1 VTAGRVRIGGA
12 SGAWGDSPGAVGQL
26 LSGGVDYLVM
36 DYLAEVTMSL
46 LARRKLADPVAG
58 WVPDA
63 VGYLAPFLPE
73 LVQRGVKVVT
83 NGGGLNPEG
92 CRRALAAACAE
103 RQVRARIAIVTGDDL
118 LPLAGSLRSAR
129 TLETGGRPPGALLT
143 ANAYLGALPIRQAL
157 AGGADIVVTGRCADS
172 AMALGILMH
181 EHGWSPGQ
189 YDLLAAGS
197 LAGHLLECG
206 PQATGGLHTD
216 WDAVPGWEDIGYPI
230 ASCARDGTIVIS
242 KPPGTGGLVDTGGV
256 AQQVLY
262 EVADPARYLLPDV
275 TADFSG
281 VSVEQ
286 LGPERVKVSGATG
299 RPPTGQ
305 YKVLA
310 TYQDGLR
317 AVATLPIVG
326 ARAAQKAERTADA
339 LLARSARLLAARGL
353 SPFTATHTEVLG
365 AESSYGQRSRARES
379 REVLLRLV
387 VGHDDE
393 EALRLFAREIGSAA
407 LSFAPGITGSYG
419 GRPRAVP
426 LIKLCTFLADKSAVP
441 QPRVQIGAQDAVPVA
456 IPVAGEPAEASPRAA
471 PGTIPPGSGRPSGA
485 AAEEASGPMTEVPL
499 RQIAYARSGD
509 KGDSANIAIIARRP
523 GYLPVIRAQVTAD
536 RVAAWFAH
544 LAEGPVTRYEAP
556 GLHAVNFVL
565 ERALGGGGL
574 ASPRIDP
581 QGKAYAEMALELTV
595 TVPAGWRLGG
605 GRAG

>member
-1 VTAGRVRIGGA
+1 MTLGQVRIGGA
-12 SGAWGDSPGAVGQL
+12 SGAWGDSPGAVAQL

-46 LARRKLADPVAG
+46 LARRKLADPAVG

-83 NGGGLNPEG
+83 NGGGLNPAG
-92 CRRALAAACAE
+92 CGGALAAACAE
-103 RQVRARIAIVTGDDL
+103 QQVRAQIAVVTGDDL
-118 LPLAGSLRSAR
+118 LPLADALRSAR
-129 TLETGGRPPGALLT
+129 TLETGGPLPGPLLT
-143 ANAYLGALPIRQAL
+143 VNAYLGALPIREAL
-157 AGGADIVVTGRCADS
+157 DAGADIVVTGRCADS

-181 EHGWSPGQ
+181 EHGWAPDE

-216 WDAVPGWEDIGYPI
+216 WETVPGWDDIGYPI
-230 ASCARDGTIVIS
+230 ASCAPDGSIVIS

-281 VSVEQ
+281 VRVEQ
-286 LGPERVKVSGATG
+286 LGPERVTVSGAVG
-299 RPPTGQ
+299 RPPTGH
-305 YKVLA
+305 YKVVA

-317 AVATLPIVG
+317 AAATLSIVG
-326 ARAAQKAERTADA
+326 PRAAQKAEKTADA
-339 LLARSARLLAARGL
+339 LLGRSARLLAAHGL
-353 SPFTATHTEVLG
+353 SPFTVTHAEVLG
-365 AESSYGQRSRARES
+365 AEWSYGPRSRARDS

-387 VGHDDE
+387 VGHGDE
-393 EALRLFAREIGSAA
+393 EALSLFAREIGSAA

-419 GRPRAVP
+419 GRPRPVP
-426 LIKLCTFLADKSAVP
+426 LIRLCTFLADKRAVP
-441 QPRVQIGAQDAVPVA
+441 EPRVQIGVEDSTPVA
-456 IPVAGEPAEASPRAA
+456 IPMVSEPEEAPQGTA
-471 PGTIPPGSGRPSGA
+471 PGTTLASSRPAAGA
-485 AAEEASGPMTEVPL
+485 PADDATGPMAEVPL
-499 RQIAYARSGD
+499 REIAYARSGD

-536 RVAAWFAH
+536 RVAAHFAH
-544 LAEGPVTRYEAP
+544 LVGGPVTRYEAP

-565 ERALGGGGL
+565 EQALGGGGL
-574 ASPRIDP
+574 ASLRIDP
-581 QGKAYAEMALELTV
+581 QGKAYAEMVLELTV
-595 TVPAGWRLGG
+595 LVPVGWRLGDA
-605 GRAG
+605 RAG